1 MCSCS
6 RCDLSTTCF
15 LNVCGFGLKAR
26 LMSPMFNFSVS
37 ETSARREFHASVRL
51 ACYCFLLCRHMPG
64 DRRANESAAWE
75 ELLLHML
82 KPSGFL
88 NNRTSPDVSCHRDV
102 CARGQLCPFLPSL
115 GFSPDV
121 PLSSAPLGLFSV
133 TVSCANNTLTRSSVT
148 SQASGAVCRP
158 NVKSPRTRTQT
169 NNSVSFTNAVAEMLL
184 ENT

>member
-1 MCSCS
+1 
-6 RCDLSTTCF
+6 
-15 LNVCGFGLKAR
+15 
-26 LMSPMFNFSVS
+26 MSPMFNFSVS

-51 ACYCFLLCRHMPG
+51 ARYCFALCRHMPG

-75 ELLLHML
+75 LHML

-88 NNRTSPDVSCHRDV
+88 NNRTTASPDVSCHRDV

-121 PLSSAPLGLFSV
+121 PLSSVPLGLFSV
-133 TVSCANNTLTRSSVT
+133 TVSCANNTLTRSSMT

-158 NVKSPRTRTQT
+158 NVKSPRIHTQT
-169 NNSVSFTNAVAEMLL
+169 NNNVSFTNAVAEMLL
-184 ENT
+184 ETT